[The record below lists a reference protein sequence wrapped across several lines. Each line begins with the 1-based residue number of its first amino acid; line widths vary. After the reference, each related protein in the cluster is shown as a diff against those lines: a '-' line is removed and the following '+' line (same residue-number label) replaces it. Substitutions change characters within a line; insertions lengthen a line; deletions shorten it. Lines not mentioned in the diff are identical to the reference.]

1 MITSNIGK
9 IFLDAYNEEYGTNY
23 DARGFFLEQFYPL
36 FFDQN
41 KYMMTAGNSPL
52 ENPKL
57 SWDDMIKGKKPY
69 ETPEQRKSR
78 FEKLINKIDESEA
91 DASIARGYASL
102 DVTATTSGQVTDMK
116 LPNSQEE
123 IYTSWIGDALGIG
136 VQGGFSILFSK
147 KEILLDIFKGW
158 KLYRESLNKTSMLK
172 GNQINTWNGQ
182 WLSHYYDDRVYDEK
196 MPLAG
201 YNPYNTNKDGLIN
214 IDTQTWTKILIGIS
228 RKYDNSQLLGY
239 IYSIGQ
245 TNTTIGFVPFD
256 LSQIRRPIHLYKKI
270 FGMHNSRN
278 AEDLWGTAHGFKTA
292 CTYGGIGIKAMEP
305 KGLQDYIYP
314 KGNKDPKQPK
324 APKNENEQIN
334 FNVYKIWI
342 LAMLNNDDLWEKS
355 QELAELL
362 NEASCNKDKSIST
375 KPKNLVEAMLNATN
389 KKLFVEAATE
399 VIPFINKIDEFK
411 GIVKEIHSMPTDNVP
426 YFLTLLR
433 FQYKT
438 LK

>member
-9 IFLDAYNEEYGTNY
+9 IFLDSYNEEYGTNY

-78 FEKLINKIDESEA
+78 FEKLIKKIDESEA

-102 DVTATTSGQVTDMK
+102 DVTATTSGQVTDMR
-116 LPNSQEE
+116 LPDSQEE

-305 KGLQDYIYP
+305 KGLQDYVYP

>member
-41 KYMMTAGNSPL
+41 KYMMTVGNSPL

-78 FEKLINKIDESEA
+78 FEKLIKKIDESEA

-102 DVTATTSGQVTDMK
+102 DVTATTSGQVTDMR
-116 LPNSQEE
+116 LPDSQEE

-305 KGLQDYIYP
+305 KGLQDYVYP